1 MIVGASGSALRFGSR
16 TNEPQRHRG
25 HRVMNTEGSV
35 VGEGGCRDSEGWREK
50 VGTERL
56 WRKVGGGVPLSL
68 GAAVE
73 RA

>member
-1 MIVGASGSALRFGSR
+1 MTYSALVETRW
-16 TNEPQRHRG
+16 NEPQRHRE

-35 VGEGGCRDSEGWREK
+35 VGEGGCRDSEGWREE
-50 VGTERL
+50 VGTEKL
-56 WRKVGGGVPLSL
+56 WRNDGGLGVPRRV

>member
-1 MIVGASGSALRFGSR
+1 
-16 TNEPQRHRG
+16 
-25 HRVMNTEGSV
+25 MNTEGSV